1 MFEGLNHITLSG
13 EDYPIKCDLVVL
25 ENIQDE
31 FGAISEF
38 EERLMPWTPKL
49 DEKGKPIKKGEGKI
63 LYIGRIPD
71 IKAVNAAL
79 YYMVKEGEEI
89 TADNEKR
96 NPRPIS
102 RTRLIRKVDLT
113 PVDIADKLH
122 NEFLRC
128 MNVKNEKTTQ
138 SQTEIGMKTMEEE
151 DSR

>member
-1 MFEGLNHITLSG
+1 MRSG
-13 EDYPIKCDLVVL
+13 P
-25 ENIQDE
+25 
-31 FGAISEF
+31 
-38 EERLMPWTPKL
+38 
-49 DEKGKPIKKGEGKI
+49 
-63 LYIGRIPD
+63 
-71 IKAVNAAL
+71 
-79 YYMVKEGEEI
+79 
-89 TADNEKR
+89 
-96 NPRPIS
+96 PRPIS